1 MDKKM
6 SKVTRQM
13 KRAEKSVKAG
23 KKKTAIKAL
32 DSAEK
37 KNVKLTKM
45 DREVRDPEI
54 KAYKKMKKKGC

>member
-6 SKVTRQM
+6 AKVT
-13 KRAEKSVKAG
+13 KAM
-23 KKKTAIKAL
+23 KTAGRNIKKGEKASALKAL
-32 DSAEK
+32 KGAEK
-37 KNVKLTKM
+37 KNVKLTKI